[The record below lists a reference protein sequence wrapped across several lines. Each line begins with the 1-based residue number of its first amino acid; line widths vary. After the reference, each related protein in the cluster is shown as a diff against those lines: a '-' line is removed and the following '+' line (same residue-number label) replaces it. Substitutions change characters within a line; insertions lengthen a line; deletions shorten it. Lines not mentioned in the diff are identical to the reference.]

1 MQVVSAKC
9 SSGLTV
15 KRWLNRVAKHISELY
30 STLLLRVAGELAAAM
45 PNRITV
51 LVKGGRVV
59 NGQ

>member
-15 KRWLNRVAKHISELY
+15 NRWLNRVAKHIIELY
-30 STLLLRVAGELAAAM
+30 STLLLRVAAELAAAM

-51 LVKGGRVV
+51 LAKGGRVG